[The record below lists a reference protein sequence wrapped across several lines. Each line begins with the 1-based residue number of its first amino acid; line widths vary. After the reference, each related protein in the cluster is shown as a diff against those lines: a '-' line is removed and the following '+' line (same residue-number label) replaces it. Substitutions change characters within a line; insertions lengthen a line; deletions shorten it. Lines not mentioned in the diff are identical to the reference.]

1 MHGPDPHRVPRLL
14 ELRGAVA
21 WREHRQAAEP
31 LWHRVRHS
39 RPHRQRA
46 RESWPPEQP
55 EHPDHDG
62 RLLADEE
69 LLGGL
74 PLHRRDQRAFHA
86 DGLWS
91 ADSQVGSPGAQG
103 PAEPDHQGRAP
114 AFCLLLQLR
123 QGVVERQRAR
133 AKARPLDAGPRVGAC
148 RPGRQDARRGRR
160 PRPLPLRRRTG
171 RGGAARPRRKDR
183 PPSWPVRHQADV
195 ESAVRSSGT
204 CGAQPTL
211 GVAPHRERG
220 LGCHARSELPRRAAD
235 EPARREDGRGGR
247 DVVAASGDQEI
258 VAGLA
263 AGDHEALARLY
274 DRYAGLAYGVAMR
287 VLGDPARA
295 EDAVQ
300 DAFMN
305 VWRRASSFDPER
317 GSLRAWLLTSVRNR
331 CIDYLR
337 GRGSHE
343 RQEQELLPEVVS
355 SQSASD
361 PWREVALSLERT
373 AVRDAM
379 ASLPSEQ
386 RQVVEMAYF
395 GGYSQAE
402 IADLTR
408 VALGTVKGRMWL
420 ALEKMSSY
428 LRGRGLV
435 DV

>member
-1 MHGPDPHRVPRLL
+1 M
-14 ELRGAVA
+14 
-21 WREHRQAAEP
+21 
-31 LWHRVRHS
+31 
-39 RPHRQRA
+39 
-46 RESWPPEQP
+46 
-55 EHPDHDG
+55 
-62 RLLADEE
+62 
-69 LLGGL
+69 
-74 PLHRRDQRAFHA
+74 
-86 DGLWS
+86 
-91 ADSQVGSPGAQG
+91 
-103 PAEPDHQGRAP
+103 
-114 AFCLLLQLR
+114 
-123 QGVVERQRAR
+123 
-133 AKARPLDAGPRVGAC
+133 
-148 RPGRQDARRGRR
+148 
-160 PRPLPLRRRTG
+160 
-171 RGGAARPRRKDR
+171 DR
-183 PPSWPVRHQADV
+183 
-195 ESAVRSSGT
+195 
-204 CGAQPTL
+204 
-211 GVAPHRERG
+211 
-220 LGCHARSELPRRAAD
+220 
-235 EPARREDGRGGR
+235 RGGR

-263 AGDHEALARLY
+263 AGDHEALAQLY

-305 VWRRASSFDPER
+305 VWRRAGSFDPER

-402 IADLTR
+402 IADQTR
-408 VALGTVKGRMWL
+408 VALGTVKGRMRL